1 MLPQF
6 GTHTITA
13 IIINKIEMIQHRAAC
28 FVLDCPWRRDL
39 RDSITSML
47 PSLGW
52 PSLQLRRKC
61 AIDLLY
67 CLIFFITSWRF
78 PLNISQYHRQWPQ
91 QEETMISSFCITR
104 PLLTA
109 TSSLFIQEQFQSGI
123 LSHHSY
129 IVNEQTLDSFKK
141 SLYQYC
147 NIIIIAS

>member
-67 CLIFFITSWRF
+67 CLSFFITSWWF
-78 PLNISQYHRQWPQ
+78 HLNISQYHRQWPQ
-91 QEETMISSFCITR
+91 QEQIMISSFCINR

-109 TSSLFIQEQFQSGI
+109 TSSLFSKNSSRVKCSPIIYSKWTNIRFFHEI
-123 LSHHSY
+123 
-129 IVNEQTLDSFKK
+129 IVSAL
-141 SLYQYC
+141 
-147 NIIIIAS
+147 